1 MSNVLLAVEYLEIQN
16 EGYGLYL
23 LRNTPIRIHTHKL
36 YTVSYTYRYI
46 ISKLE
51 LVLRLLPAKSLIVF
65 HEHQTQIMRSREDSW
80 GGGGGVGGCR
90 EGS

>member
-1 MSNVLLAVEYLEIQN
+1 MYYWLWNTLKFNMRDTAYIY
-16 EGYGLYL
+16 YG
-23 LRNTPIRIHTHKL
+23 IHTDTHKL
-36 YTVSYTYRYI
+36 YTYI
-46 ISKLE
+46 YLYITLTISKLE

-65 HEHQTQIMRSREDSW
+65 HEHQTQIISSREDSW

>member
-1 MSNVLLAVEYLEIQN
+1 MYYWLWNTLKFKMRDTAYIY
-16 EGYGLYL
+16 YG
-23 LRNTPIRIHTHKL
+23 IHTHKL
-36 YTVSYTYRYI
+36 SYTYIYKY